1 MDKLFEAQKAMIY
14 LLRTDTD
21 FQVHAKSP
29 PTGTIYPEIVLGDQT
44 VKLVDQRKSGTSY
57 KFPSVSAYMPS
68 LLKSNLQKAVRR
80 RQSAAAFATL
90 KHLLAQD
97 ANELLRRLPVIM
109 CEDTLLHPQLFME
122 VVWLMAAASK
132 GYALTLEDAQILTDC
147 VAACLAAPA
156 QYNLAAEVAAA
167 VPASVGD
174 DPLGL
179 AFRLRIAYGGMK
191 SDMAFLGRLR
201 IRAAAGELPLHTTV
215 FESTEFTKIPAF
227 DVDAHLISEAVDFHC
242 FPKMVEATGVA
253 KKAIWFHRSAFNVR
267 PYVGIGAEEAF
278 EVEEAG
284 RAAHPLPKYDLEA
297 VEEFVEQT
305 IARIKGRP
313 AAAVVAVAKPK
324 PKQMRLTGFVIR
336 SSA

>member
-1 MDKLFEAQKAMIY
+1 
-14 LLRTDTD
+14 
-21 FQVHAKSP
+21 
-29 PTGTIYPEIVLGDQT
+29 
-44 VKLVDQRKSGTSY
+44 
-57 KFPSVSAYMPS
+57 MPS

-109 CEDTLLHPQLFME
+109 CEDTLLHPRLFIE

-167 VPASVGD
+167 VSATSD

-191 SDMAFLGRLR
+191 SDMAFLGRLQN
-201 IRAAAGELPLHTTV
+201 RAAAGELPLHTEA

-227 DVDAHLISEAVDFHC
+227 DVDAHLILEAVDFHC

-253 KKAIWFHRSAFNVR
+253 KKAIWFHRSALNMWELGQKKQPLR
-267 PYVGIGAEEAF
+267 TKREKPHILCPSTTTKRWKSLWSKPL
-278 EVEEAG
+278 
-284 RAAHPLPKYDLEA
+284 RALRDGLRLLP
-297 VEEFVEQT
+297 
-305 IARIKGRP
+305 P
-313 AAAVVAVAKPK
+313 
-324 PKQMRLTGFVIR
+324 R
-336 SSA
+336 SQSQNKCALQGL

>member
-1 MDKLFEAQKAMIY
+1 MDKLFEAQKAMVY
-14 LLRTDTD
+14 LVRTHKD
-21 FQVHAKSP
+21 FQVHTKPP

-57 KFPSVSAYMPS
+57 KFPSVIAYMPS

-109 CEDTLLHPQLFME
+109 CEDTLLHPQLFIE

-132 GYALTLEDAQILTDC
+132 GYALTLEDAQILADC
-147 VAACLAAPA
+147 VAACLVAPA
-156 QYNLAAEVAAA
+156 QYNLAAEVAA
-167 VPASVGD
+167 VPASVDD

-201 IRAAAGELPLHTTV
+201 SRAAAGELPLHTAA

-253 KKAIWFHRSAFNVR
+253 KKAIWFHRSALNVR

-284 RAAHPLPKYDLEA
+284 KAAHPFSKYDHEA

-313 AAAVVAVAKPK
+313 AAVTVAKPK
-324 PKQMRLTGFVIR
+324 PTQMRLTGFVIR
-336 SSA
+336 SSV

>member
-1 MDKLFEAQKAMIY
+1 MDELFEAQKAMVY
-14 LLRTDTD
+14 LVRTHKD
-21 FQVHAKSP
+21 FQVHTKPP
-29 PTGTIYPEIVLGDQT
+29 PTGTIYPEIVLGEQI

-57 KFPSVSAYMPS
+57 KFPSVTAYMPS

-109 CEDTLLHPQLFME
+109 CEDTLLHPLLFIE
-122 VVWLMAAASK
+122 AVWLMAAASK

-156 QYNLAAEVAAA
+156 QYNLAAEVVAA
-167 VPASVGD
+167 VSATID
-174 DPLGL
+174 DPLCV

-191 SDMAFLGRLR
+191 SDMAFLERLQN
-201 IRAAAGELPLHTTV
+201 RAAAGELPLHTAG
-215 FESTEFTKIPAF
+215 FEPVEFTAIPAF

-253 KKAIWFHRSAFNVR
+253 KKAIWFHRSALNVR

-284 RAAHPLPKYDLEA
+284 KAAHPLSKYDLEA

-313 AAAVVAVAKPK
+313 AAAAVAKPK

-336 SSA
+336 SSV